1 MNSKRLVALIFGGV
15 LVVAITV
22 FAATK
27 VTHSSKQASS
37 QPAAASAPDAG
48 TVAPAPAA
56 PSADGGSAAADPQL
70 IARGK
75 DLYVSQACSTC
86 HTTNGAQSTGPSF
99 LGLYGRTQKLRDGST
114 VTVDDAYLRES
125 ILNSSAKVVDGF
137 LPLMPNYSGRLDD
150 ADVDALIAW
159 IKTLK

>member
-1 MNSKRLVALIFGGV
+1 MS
-15 LVVAITV
+15 
-22 FAATK
+22 
-27 VTHSSKQASS
+27 
-37 QPAAASAPDAG
+37 
-48 TVAPAPAA
+48 
-56 PSADGGSAAADPQL
+56 DGGSAAADPQL
-70 IARGK
+70 IARGQ

-99 LGLYGRTQKLRDGST
+99 LGLYGKSQKLREGSA

-125 ILNSSAKVVDGF
+125 ILNSSAQVVDGF

>member
-1 MNSKRLVALIFGGV
+1 MGLAFCSATSMVA
-15 LVVAITV
+15 
-22 FAATK
+22 
-27 VTHSSKQASS
+27 
-37 QPAAASAPDAG
+37 
-48 TVAPAPAA
+48 VAPAQMSLPAA
-56 PSADGGSAAADPQL
+56 KPVDGAALFKQQC
-70 IARGK
+70 G
-75 DLYVSQACSTC
+75 TC

-99 LGLYGRTQKLRDGST
+99 LGLYGKSQKLRDGST

-125 ILNSSAKVVDGF
+125 ILNSSAQVVDGF